1 MTSHALPATAP
12 AATEILRHVTE
23 MYTSVALG
31 HPDDLHFP
39 VGRKAAE
46 FVGYP
51 SAELDA
57 LPESAIESFAGV
69 AYPFLV
75 DAIRPG
81 DTVLDIGSGSGTD
94 LLIAAM
100 RAGRTG
106 RAFGLDVT
114 PAMLRKALANV
125 QMAVAHNAFLL
136 KGDAGIEIPLPD
148 ASVQVVTSNGVV
160 NLIHD
165 KRRAFAEAYRVMA
178 PGGSLQL
185 ADIIVHRRMSGSA
198 RCDGELWAA
207 CIAGADEEDLYLAT
221 IQSAGFEDV
230 RVERRLD
237 YFAAAPREDARQ
249 TARHYKAEAIV
260 VSARKGRA

>member
-1 MTSHALPATAP
+1 MTSQALPAAP
-12 AATEILRHVTE
+12 AATDVLRHVTD
-23 MYTSVALG
+23 MYTSVALA

-39 VGRKAAE
+39 VGRRAAE
-46 FVGYP
+46 LVGYP
-51 SAELDA
+51 AAELDA
-57 LPESAIESFAGV
+57 LPPSALESFAGV
-69 AYPFLV
+69 AYPFMV

-94 LLIAAM
+94 LLLAAA

-136 KGDAGIEIPLPD
+136 KGDAGVEIPLPD

-160 NLIHD
+160 NLIPD
-165 KRRAFAEAYRVMA
+165 KHRAFAEAFRVLE
-178 PGGSLQL
+178 PGGRLQL
-185 ADIIVHRRMSGSA
+185 ADIVVHRPIPESA

-221 IQSAGFEDV
+221 IQRAGFEDV
-230 RVERRLD
+230 RVVRRLD
-237 YFAAAPREDARQ
+237 YFAAAPREDARR

-260 VSARKGRA
+260 VSAIKKGA